1 MMQQRKFKVWVYK
14 HAATIK
20 NFMPSYVIPDDC
32 FHVVENPRL
41 YRPAMITLL
50 KAPRTR
56 RKKPNVS

>member
-1 MMQQRKFKVWVYK
+1 MQQRKFKVWVYK

-32 FHVVENPRL
+32 FHVIKNPQL

-56 RKKPNVS
+56 RKKPNES